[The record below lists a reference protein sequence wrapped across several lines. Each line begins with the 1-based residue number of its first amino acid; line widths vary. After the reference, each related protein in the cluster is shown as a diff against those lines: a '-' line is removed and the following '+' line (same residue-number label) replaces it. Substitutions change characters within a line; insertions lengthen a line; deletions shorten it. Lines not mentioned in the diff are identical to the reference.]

1 MLVERHVSL
10 REVRENELL
19 GAGVAREYGGLS
31 RGHVHVFVCLLCFC
45 FEVCRFAQDDI
56 DAFGEFDGVFAWS
69 RIHDMGIALPMSHD
83 AHIGERY
90 LSAVVKHELAM
101 FLEVAD
107 RRAQAQAKFGE
118 FLGQNRMRLGFFD
131 SVALALDAMIEGSAR
146 NDELFASIEFDE
158 GVG

>member
-10 REVRENELL
+10 RKVRENELL

-56 DAFGEFDGVFAWS
+56 DAFGEFDGVFARS
-69 RIHDMGIALPMSHD
+69 RIHDMGIALPRSHD

-90 LSAVVKHELAM
+90 LSAVSSTSSPC
-101 FLEVAD
+101 FL
-107 RRAQAQAKFGE
+107 RSPTTGPKRKP
-118 FLGQNRMRLGFFD
+118 N
-131 SVALALDAMIEGSAR
+131 SAS
-146 NDELFASIEFDE
+146 F
-158 GVG
+158 